1 MPSWLANGQKKQ
13 KKCFG
18 PPPQEESIKEAIEDA
33 GFDAAILS
41 IKLPINSA
49 PTDII
54 TRFRVGGMTCS
65 ACVSSVQNI
74 LTSLPGITSATVA
87 LATEIAEVEYDSITI
102 SAQGIVDAIEEAGFE
117 GTELEKLERDK
128 AVLIVQGM
136 VSDDSAAR
144 VQSALMS
151 LPGVTHAKADVA
163 LGRVEVTF
171 DPDCTGLRF
180 MIKAIASA
188 GGEGE
193 LKASLPSP
201 LGSFLPDRK
210 AEVEN
215 VKRLFLISAV
225 FGVSFCKLL

>member
-1 MPSWLANGQKKQ
+1 MAGKWTKKT
-13 KKCFG
+13 KSAFVFRPC
-18 PPPQEESIKEAIEDA
+18 PQEESIKEAIEDA

-49 PTDII
+49 PTDVI

-74 LTSLPGITSATVA
+74 LTSLPGVTSASVA
-87 LATEIAEVEYDSITI
+87 LATEIAEVEYDSLAI
-102 SAQGIVDAIEEAGFE
+102 SAHSIVDAIEDEGFE

-128 AVLIVQGM
+128 AVIVVQGM
-136 VSDDSAAR
+136 TSADDSAAR
-144 VQSALMS
+144 VESALMS
-151 LPGVTHAKADVA
+151 LPGVSHAKADVA
-163 LGRVEVTF
+163 VGRVEVTF

-193 LKASLPSP
+193 FEASLPSP

-225 FGVSFCKLL
+225 FGVRSE